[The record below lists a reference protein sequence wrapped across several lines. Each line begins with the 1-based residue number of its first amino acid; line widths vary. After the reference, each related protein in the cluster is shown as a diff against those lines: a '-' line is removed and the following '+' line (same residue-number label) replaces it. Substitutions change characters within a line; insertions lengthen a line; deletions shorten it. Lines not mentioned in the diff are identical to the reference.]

1 MGDHLLFEQSD
12 GVAWIT
18 LNRPDTLNAMSND
31 MMRSLG
37 ETLDRCA
44 TDDDVRAVVL
54 TGAGDRA
61 FCAGGDVKGMAAR
74 TSEARSERGGSGGR
88 SAPGTA
94 DGGGGDGRPASTDDR
109 IAGLLESMRSSSLV
123 LHTMPKPT
131 VASIN
136 GYAMGAGLSLAL
148 ACDLRIM
155 AAEAQLGTAF
165 AGVALAGDYGGTW
178 FMTRLIGSGRAREL
192 YFLNERVSSEKALEV
207 GLVNW
212 VVPREELRTTTQDI
226 AARLASG
233 PTKTLGM
240 MKASLVHAEHSDLES
255 LLALEARH
263 QVLSGTTEDHREAAK
278 AFVEK
283 RKPNFVGR

>member
-1 MGDHLLFEQSD
+1 MSEHLLFEQSD
-12 GVAWIT
+12 SVAWLT
-18 LNRPDTLNAMSND
+18 LNQPERMNAMSND
-31 MMRSLG
+31 MLRGLG
-37 ETLDRCA
+37 EALEHCTS
-44 TDDDVRAVVL
+44 DDDVRAVVL

-61 FCAGGDVKGMAAR
+61 FCAGGDVKGMASR
-74 TSEARSERGGSGGR
+74 EDRS
-88 SAPGTA
+88 
-94 DGGGGDGRPASTDDR
+94 GDGKTQSLDDR
-109 IAGLLESMRSSSLV
+109 LEAFVGTIKKTSYV

-131 VASIN
+131 IAAVN

-178 FMTRLIGSGRAREL
+178 YMTKLIGSGRAREL
-192 YFLNERVSSEKALEV
+192 YFLNERVSSERALEL

-212 VVPREELRTTTQDI
+212 VVPRDELRKQAEDLAT
-226 AARLASG
+226 RLATG
-233 PTKTLGM
+233 PTKTYAL
-240 MKASLVHAEHSDLES
+240 MKASLVNAEHSDLGTH
-255 LLALEARH
+255 LPIEARH
-263 QVLSGTTEDHREAAK
+263 HLLSATTEDHREASK

>member
-1 MGDHLLFEQSD
+1 MNEHLHFEID
-12 GVAWIT
+12 GAVAWIT
-18 LNRPDTLNAMSND
+18 LNRPESMNAMSGD
-31 MMRSLG
+31 MMRGLA
-37 ETLDRCA
+37 EALERCSS
-44 TDDDVRAVVL
+44 DDDVRAVVL
-54 TGAGDRA
+54 TGAGERA

-74 TSEARSERGGSGGR
+74 GS
-88 SAPGTA
+88 
-94 DGGGGDGRPASTDDR
+94 GGDGRTPTTDER
-109 IAGLLESMRSSSLV
+109 IDGLLASMRSSSLV

-131 VASIN
+131 IAAIN
-136 GYAMGAGLSLAL
+136 GFAMGAGLSLAL

-178 FMTRLIGSGRAREL
+178 FMTRLVGAGRAREL
-192 YFLNERVSSEKALEV
+192 YFLNERVWADRALEL
-207 GLVNW
+207 GLVNQ
-212 VVPREELRTTTQDI
+212 VVPRAELRTATDDL
-226 AARLASG
+226 ARRLASG

-240 MKASLVHAEHSDLES
+240 MKTSLVGAEHMDLES

-283 RKPNFVGR
+283 RKPNFVGK

>member
-1 MGDHLLFEQSD
+1 MSDQFLFELTD
-12 GVAWIT
+12 GVAWLT
-18 LNRPDTLNAMSND
+18 LNQPERMNAMSTD
-31 MMRSLG
+31 MMRGLT
-37 ETLDRCA
+37 EALERC
-44 TDDDVRAVVL
+44 TNDDDVRAVVL

-61 FCAGGDVKGMAAR
+61 FCAGGDVKAMA
-74 TSEARSERGGSGGR
+74 TRGDGSG
-88 SAPGTA
+88 A
-94 DGGGGDGRPASTDDR
+94 GDGAAPTAEQR
-109 IAGLLESMRSSSLV
+109 IEGLLRGMRATSLV

-131 VASIN
+131 VACVN

-148 ACDLRIM
+148 ACDLRTM
-155 AAEAQLGTAF
+155 ADGAQLGTAF

-178 FMTRLIGSGRAREL
+178 FMTKLVGSARTREL
-192 YFLNERVSSEKALEV
+192 YFLNERVPAERALDL

-212 VVPREELRTTTQDI
+212 VFPHTELRERTHEI

-240 MKASLVHAEHSDLES
+240 MKTSLVAAEQGDLEASLAV
-255 LLALEARH
+255 EARH
-263 QVLSGTTEDHREAAK
+263 QILSGTTEDHREAAK

>member
-1 MGDHLLFEQSD
+1 VNEHLLFEVAES
-12 GVAWIT
+12 VAWIT
-18 LNRPDTLNAMSND
+18 LNRPESMNAMSND
-31 MMRSLG
+31 MMRGLA
-37 ETLDRCA
+37 EALERCSS
-44 TDDDVRAVVL
+44 DDDVRAVVL

-74 TSEARSERGGSGGR
+74 GR
-88 SAPGTA
+88 
-94 DGGGGDGRPASTDDR
+94 GDGPAPTLDQR
-109 IAGLLESMRSSSLV
+109 IDSLHESMRRTSGV

-131 VASIN
+131 IASIN

-178 FMTRLIGSGRAREL
+178 FLTRLVGAGRAPEL
-192 YFLNERVSSEKALEV
+192 YLLNERVSAERALEL
-207 GLVNW
+207 GIVNW
-212 VVPREELRTTTQDI
+212 VVPREQLRKSTEELAGRV
-226 AARLASG
+226 ASG

-240 MKASLVHAEHSDLES
+240 MKTSLVHAEHADLES
-255 LLALEARH
+255 LLVLEARH
-263 QVLSGTTEDHREAAK
+263 QVLSGTTEDHREAAA

-283 RKPNFVGR
+283 RKPRFVGR

>member
-1 MGDHLLFEQSD
+1 MGDQFLFELRD
-12 GVAWIT
+12 GVAWLT
-18 LNRPDTLNAMSND
+18 LNRPDSMNAMAPD
-31 MMRSLG
+31 MMRDFEEALR
-37 ETLDRCA
+37 RCA
-44 TDDDVRAVVL
+44 GDDEVRAVVL

-61 FCAGGDVKGMAAR
+61 FCAGGDVKAMA
-74 TSEARSERGGSGGR
+74 SRG
-88 SAPGTA
+88 
-94 DGGGGDGRPASTDDR
+94 DGGGRGDGSQPTLDGR
-109 IAGLLESMRSSSLV
+109 IEALLRGMNATSLV

-131 VASIN
+131 VAAIN

-148 ACDLRIM
+148 ACDLRTM
-155 AAEAQLGTAF
+155 ADSAQLGTAF

-178 FMTRLIGSGRAREL
+178 FMTRLVGAGKAREL
-192 YFLNERVSSEKALEV
+192 YFLNDRVPADRALEL

-212 VVPREELRTTTQDI
+212 VFPKAELSDRTHEI

-240 MKASLVHAEHSDLES
+240 MKTSLVVAEHASLEES
-255 LLALEARH
+255 LRTEAKH
-263 QVLSGTTEDHREAAK
+263 QIVSGTTEDHREAAK

>member
-1 MGDHLLFEQSD
+1 MNEHLLFEVAD

-18 LNRPDTLNAMSND
+18 LNRPDSLNAMSGE
-31 MMRSLG
+31 MMRGLA
-37 ETLDRCA
+37 EALERCT
-44 TDDDVRAVVL
+44 TDDGVRAVVL

-74 TSEARSERGGSGGR
+74 GS
-88 SAPGTA
+88 
-94 DGGGGDGRPASTDDR
+94 GGDGRAPTTDER
-109 IAGLLESMRSSSLV
+109 IDGLLASMRSSSLV

-131 VASIN
+131 IASVN

-148 ACDLRIM
+148 ACDVRIM

-178 FMTRLIGSGRAREL
+178 FMTRLVGAGRAREL
-192 YFLNERVSSEKALEV
+192 YFLNERIASDRALDL

-212 VVPREELRTTTQDI
+212 VVPRAELRTATEDL
-226 AARLASG
+226 AGRLASG

-240 MKASLVHAEHSDLES
+240 MKTSLVGAEHMDLEA

-283 RKPNFVGR
+283 RKPNFVGK

>member
-1 MGDHLLFEQSD
+1 MNDHLLFEISD
-12 GVAWIT
+12 EVAWIT
-18 LNRPDTLNAMSND
+18 LNRPERMNAMSND
-31 MMRSLG
+31 MMRGLA
-37 ETLDRCA
+37 EALERCSS
-44 TDDDVRAVVL
+44 DDGVRAVVL

-74 TSEARSERGGSGGR
+74 G
-88 SAPGTA
+88 
-94 DGGGGDGRPASTDDR
+94 DGGDGASSSLDDR
-109 IAGLLESMRSSSLV
+109 IESLLASMRSSSLV

-131 VASIN
+131 LASIN

-148 ACDLRIM
+148 ACDMRIM

-178 FMTRLIGSGRAREL
+178 FMTRLVGSGRAREL
-192 YFLNERVSSEKALEV
+192 YFLNERVASDRALEL
-207 GLVNW
+207 GLVNR
-212 VVPREELRTTTQDI
+212 VVPRADLRAATAEL
-226 AARLASG
+226 AGRLASG
-233 PTKTLGM
+233 PTRTLGM
-240 MKASLVHAEHSDLES
+240 MKTSLVHAEHSDLGS

>member
-1 MGDHLLFEQSD
+1 MGDDLLFENSE

-18 LNRPDTLNAMSND
+18 LNRPDSLNAMSND

-37 ETLDRCA
+37 ESLDRCA
-44 TDDDVRAVVL
+44 NDDEIRAVVL

-74 TSEARSERGGSGGR
+74 TGGSGNG
-88 SAPGTA
+88 P
-94 DGGGGDGRPASTDDR
+94 PPSTDDR
-109 IAGLLESMRSSSLV
+109 IAGLLASMRRSSLV

-131 VASIN
+131 IASIN

-178 FMTRLIGSGRAREL
+178 FMTRLIGAGRAREL
-192 YFLNERVSSEKALEV
+192 YLLNERVPAEKALDL

-212 VVPREELRTTTQDI
+212 VVPRDELRIATQDL
-226 AARLASG
+226 ASRLASG

-240 MKASLVHAEHSDLES
+240 MKASLVHAEHADLES

-263 QVLSGTTEDHREAAK
+263 QVLSGATEDHREAAK

>member
-1 MGDHLLFEQSD
+1 MNEHLLFDVAES
-12 GVAWIT
+12 VAWIT
-18 LNRPDTLNAMSND
+18 LNRPESMNAMSND
-31 MMRSLG
+31 MMRGLA
-37 ETLDRCA
+37 EALERCS

-74 TSEARSERGGSGGR
+74 GR
-88 SAPGTA
+88 
-94 DGGGGDGRPASTDDR
+94 GDGPAPTLDER
-109 IAGLLESMRSSSLV
+109 IDSLHESMRRTSGV

-131 VASIN
+131 IAAIN

-178 FMTRLIGSGRAREL
+178 FLTRLVGSGRAREL
-192 YFLNERVSSEKALEV
+192 YFLNERVSAERALEL
-207 GLVNW
+207 GIVNW
-212 VVPREELRTTTQDI
+212 VVAREQLRKSTEDL
-226 AARLASG
+226 AGRVASG

-240 MKASLVHAEHSDLES
+240 MKTSLVHAEHLDLES

-263 QVLSGTTEDHREAAK
+263 QVLSGTTEDHREAAT

-283 RKPNFVGR
+283 RKPKFVGR

>member
-1 MGDHLLFEQSD
+1 MSEHLLFEVSD
-12 GVAWIT
+12 NVAWIT
-18 LNRPDTLNAMSND
+18 LNRPDSMNAMSND
-31 MMRSLG
+31 MMRGLADA
-37 ETLDRCA
+37 LDRC
-44 TDDDVRAVVL
+44 TNDDEVRAVVL

-74 TSEARSERGGSGGR
+74 GR
-88 SAPGTA
+88 DDGPAPTA
-94 DGGGGDGRPASTDDR
+94 DER
-109 IAGLLESMRSSSLV
+109 IDGLLASMRSSSLV

-131 VASIN
+131 IASIN

-148 ACDLRIM
+148 ACDVRIM

-178 FMTRLIGSGRAREL
+178 FLTRLVGSGRAREL
-192 YFLNERVSSEKALEV
+192 YFLNERVSAERALEL
-207 GLVNW
+207 GIVNW
-212 VVPREELRTTTQDI
+212 VVPRDELRKATDDV
-226 AARLASG
+226 AVRFASG

-240 MKASLVHAEHSDLES
+240 MKTSLVAAEHTDLES

-263 QVLSGTTEDHREAAK
+263 QVLSGATEDHREAAA

-283 RKPNFVGR
+283 RQPRFVGR

>member
-1 MGDHLLFEQSD
+1 MNEHLLFEQRD
-12 GVAWIT
+12 GVATIT
-18 LNRPDTLNAMSND
+18 LNQPERMNAMSND
-31 MMRSLG
+31 MMRGLA
-37 ETLDRCA
+37 ETLERCA
-44 TDDDVRAVVL
+44 TDDGVRAVVL

-74 TSEARSERGGSGGR
+74 GEGSGDDR
-88 SAPGTA
+88 APGLEERTE
-94 DGGGGDGRPASTDDR
+94 
-109 IAGLLESMRSSSLV
+109 GLLGSMRDSSLV

-131 VASIN
+131 LASIN

-178 FMTRLIGSGRAREL
+178 FMTRLVGAGRAREL
-192 YFLNERVSSEKALEV
+192 YFLNDRIVADRALEL

-212 VVPREELRTTTQDI
+212 VVPRSELQAATDEM

-233 PTKTLGM
+233 PTKTYGM
-240 MKASLVHAEHSDLES
+240 MKASLVHAEHAELES

-263 QVLSGTTEDHREAAK
+263 QILSGTTEDHREAAK

>member
-1 MGDHLLFEQSD
+1 MSEHLLFEQSD

-18 LNRPDTLNAMSND
+18 LNQPERMNAMSND
-31 MMRSLG
+31 MMRGLA
-37 ETLDRCA
+37 EALERCSG
-44 TDDDVRAVVL
+44 DDAVRAVVL

-74 TSEARSERGGSGGR
+74 GSGGDGA
-88 SAPGTA
+88 AP
-94 DGGGGDGRPASTDDR
+94 DVDQR
-109 IAGLLESMRSSSLV
+109 IDALHNSMRSSSLV

-131 VASIN
+131 IASIN

-178 FMTRLIGSGRAREL
+178 FMTRLVGSGRAREL
-192 YFLNERVSSEKALEV
+192 YFLNERVPAERALEL
-207 GLVNW
+207 GLANW
-212 VVPREELRTTTQDI
+212 VVPGAELRAATADL
-226 AARLASG
+226 AARVASG

-240 MKASLVHAEHSDLES
+240 MKASLVYAEHADLES

-263 QVLSGTTEDHREAAK
+263 QILSGATEDHREAAK

-283 RKPNFVGR
+283 RKPNFVGK